1 MLSIYAMGDMGPVEV
16 NDIGEDVWI
25 KMTNPSKEE
34 IARIQNAL
42 DIDVEVLTAALDDE
56 EGSRAEVDIDYT
68 LIVIDV
74 PAQEWRNDKLE
85 YTTFPLAIAITD
97 TAIVTVS
104 LVETLGM
111 SGLIKNRVSVHGPV
125 NIANRPRFVLQMLY
139 KIAQDYQTDLKYIE
153 SRRLA
158 MERAILIKTERDD
171 LFELHELE
179 SNLVY
184 FKTSLSVNSTV
195 VGRLAR
201 QSRFVSSEEDKDLL
215 DDVIIEVN
223 QALEMTDTYS
233 QIVKGTR
240 QLVEADMN
248 NSLSLVM
255 KSLTIITLIMSIP
268 TIIASFFG
276 MNVRLPMADYYDM
289 WKVIIV
295 VMIVGCLI
303 AAVFL
308 RTGSLWRRKKVR
320 FFSESA

>member
-16 NDIGEDVWI
+16 SDIGEDVWI
-25 KMTNPSKEE
+25 KMINPSKEE
-34 IARIQNAL
+34 IAKIQNAL
-42 DIDVEVLTAALDDE
+42 GIDVEVLTAALDDE

-111 SGLIKNRVSVHGPV
+111 GGLIKNKVSVHGPV

-158 MERAILIKTERDD
+158 MERSIRVKTERDD

-215 DDVIIEVN
+215 DDVIIEMN

-248 NSLSLVM
+248 NSLSTVM

-276 MNVRLPMADYYDM
+276 MNVRLPLADYYDM
-289 WKVIIV
+289 WKLIVV
-295 VMIVGCLI
+295 VMIIGCLI

-308 RTGSLWRRKKVR
+308 RTGNLWKKKKVR
-320 FFSESA
+320 SRSGWL